1 VTEFRTKNLA
11 RPDET
16 VEMPGVTISIVQMGD
31 LTVARAVH
39 QPGWRWSTHVRPKVG
54 GEWCQVRHVGVVVSG
69 RLGVLLDDGTSYDLS
84 PDDVVDIRPGH
95 DGYVIGHEP
104 CVLLE
109 WAGIRAFTGFTGV
122 VPKGVLT
129 TLLLTEVVEAKARGA
144 GAERERRS
152 EHFESVRR
160 HLERFKGREVKTTS
174 TRMLAT
180 FEGSAQALYC
190 AADICR
196 LAQSDG
202 LVVRVGVHVGEVE
215 PVEGGIYGPA
225 VAEVEAIL
233 AAAAPDE
240 ILVSE
245 TTRVLAMTAGLTFT
259 ERGGL
264 YAYVA
269 PNA

>member
-1 VTEFRTKNLA
+1 
-11 RPDET
+11 
-16 VEMPGVTISIVQMGD
+16 
-31 LTVARAVH
+31 
-39 QPGWRWSTHVRPKVG
+39 
-54 GEWCQVRHVGVVVSG
+54 
-69 RLGVLLDDGTSYDLS
+69 
-84 PDDVVDIRPGH
+84 
-95 DGYVIGHEP
+95 
-104 CVLLE
+104 
-109 WAGIRAFTGFTGV
+109 
-122 VPKGVLT
+122 
-129 TLLLTEVVEAKARGA
+129 VEAKARGA